1 MKRIILFIS
10 ILLIVAAGGFILY
23 QQRQIPAVTVLMT
36 DQGFEP
42 AEITVPRGT
51 KVIFKNTGQ
60 DAHWPA
66 SDLHQTHG
74 IYPEFDPGQA
84 IEPGGEW
91 SFVFKK
97 KGTWKSHDHVVPQ
110 FRGVI
115 RVE

>member
-1 MKRIILFIS
+1 MKKTILVIS
-10 ILLIVAAGGFILY
+10 IVILLAAGGFVFY
-23 QQRQIPAVTVLMT
+23 QKRNVPTATVLVT
-36 DQGFEP
+36 DKGFEP
-42 AEITVPRGT
+42 AEITIQSGT
-51 KVIFKNTGQ
+51 RVVFKNTGQ

-66 SDLHQTHG
+66 SDLHPTHG